1 MTILIAVL
9 WIIALSWLG
18 VLVLTL
24 HGLARQKFLS
34 PTNNLRLT
42 ASDAPLVSTLVPA
55 RNEERR
61 VLADCIRS
69 ILAQDYGRFEV
80 IAVDDRS
87 TDATGTILKTLAK
100 TDDRLGVY
108 EALKDEVMKDVRLA
122 EMIKRSGAR
131 LSIHQAPGLIRTR
144 MYSTFAEMWECCCK
158 NWFSGMNFSLPLALS
173 SVASMYL
180 GAVAPPIVALVLAI
194 ALAAG
199 ASTSLWLLFIPA
211 ALSWLLQ
218 VLLMASASRRS
229 SVSPIYALTVPL
241 GVAVMYAM
249 LFDSTMRITTG
260 RGVTWKG
267 RRIYERQG
275 VQPPRVRALLIILF
289 LSLNSYAQTPP
300 TASLSEFDDLAN
312 TLVTLKSAEERE
324 QLLSKNRALMTP
336 DLRKAL
342 IRQGNA
348 QLLAGRY
355 STAFDIYG
363 VAQNI
368 AEQIGDKEGVATA
381 WLDIGSVYYFQA
393 NYPAALEHY
402 KKARDL
408 FTEVTNHYESAKALS
423 GVALIYKEQR
433 RETEALATL
442 QQVLREF
449 TSLGDM
455 EETANTL
462 NMIGTIYY
470 GQGNYSA
477 AADAFRK
484 SSETNN
490 NVDSIVR
497 LADVLY
503 MQGDYTQALTFYKQ
517 SLERANRTEIGA
529 IVASLNGAANSAY
542 YSGNYDEALANYQRS
557 AEMQKTQ
564 PDKVGLVAAL
574 RGIGNVHRT
583 RGDYGAALESYFSAL
598 SLTEQIKAPLGTT
611 LGSIGLVR
619 ALQGDYPRALE
630 YYGKALK
637 EFKTDS
643 NKIETAR
650 VLTLIGNVYYRQ
662 GQFDSA
668 LLSYRQALELREQMD
683 DKSAQGDVVAGIGS
697 TLLRQKNYSEALDSF
712 QKAIGLFRTVNN
724 QEKVADVL
732 TRVSEAFLFQNDY
745 ARALSAAE
753 SAVTIA
759 TQAGNSELLWFA
771 RALTGKAHAK
781 LEHGPLAYN
790 AFTGAI
796 STVESLR
803 DASGVGIGDH
813 SRSLPYLSAIDFL
826 IDQHR
831 PSEAFHYAERA
842 KIQFLI
848 DLLKNNNAVPYK
860 GLSPEQRR
868 EEQRLAGEIASLEI
882 QLERDREQRFQSE
895 ARRLELRNRLQ
906 KTRAAY
912 TAFRQKSFAA
922 IPGLKINRGE
932 LAPFRLEDVR
942 SLIPDTSTAL
952 LEYTITESNTYLF
965 VLTLDKTAARA
976 RQTEIN
982 LKVYPLEIRRDELA
996 SRVRHFHQLLSSRAG
1011 NFHELARELY
1021 ELLVKPAEDQI
1032 GLKTKLVVVPDGI
1045 LWHLPFEALQP
1056 AEDLYVVD
1064 HMQVSY
1070 APSLSALNEM
1080 RKQRLPVG
1088 RLNSLLVAYG
1098 NPELSKTFKTRYELA
1113 YAGIK
1118 LQPPA
1123 EKEEELKRLAA
1134 SYGTNRLYVGP
1145 QASEERIKSDT
1156 ARARVM
1162 HLAGPTV
1169 LDDTSPMSSFMG
1181 LSSASNQD
1189 GFLQLREIMDLQTT
1203 AELIVAPTAQTG
1215 AGFSGDAAVGFSW
1228 AWFVAGTPAT
1238 LVSRWEVDSPTL
1250 STFLTGF
1257 YSSIRPT
1264 GRATVSKTRALRQ
1277 SLLTIRRSPD
1287 HQHPYYWANLAMIGD
1302 AR

>member
-1 MTILIAVL
+1 MTPMSSTHLF
-9 WIIALSWLG
+9 
-18 VLVLTL
+18 
-24 HGLARQKFLS
+24 LA
-34 PTNNLRLT
+34 
-42 ASDAPLVSTLVPA
+42 
-55 RNEERR
+55 
-61 VLADCIRS
+61 
-69 ILAQDYGRFEV
+69 
-80 IAVDDRS
+80 
-87 TDATGTILKTLAK
+87 
-100 TDDRLGVY
+100 
-108 EALKDEVMKDVRLA
+108 
-122 EMIKRSGAR
+122 
-131 LSIHQAPGLIRTR
+131 
-144 MYSTFAEMWECCCK
+144 
-158 NWFSGMNFSLPLALS
+158 
-173 SVASMYL
+173 
-180 GAVAPPIVALVLAI
+180 
-194 ALAAG
+194 
-199 ASTSLWLLFIPA
+199 
-211 ALSWLLQ
+211 
-218 VLLMASASRRS
+218 
-229 SVSPIYALTVPL
+229 
-241 GVAVMYAM
+241 
-249 LFDSTMRITTG
+249 
-260 RGVTWKG
+260 
-267 RRIYERQG
+267 
-275 VQPPRVRALLIILF
+275 RALLIILLF
-289 LSLNSYAQTPP
+289 SLHIYAQTPP
-300 TASLSEFDDLAN
+300 AASFSEFDDLAN
-312 TLVTLKSAEERE
+312 TLVTLKSPEERE
-324 QLLSKNRALMTP
+324 QLLSKNRALLTP

-368 AEQIGDKEGVATA
+368 AEQIGDREGVATA
-381 WLDIGSVYYFQA
+381 WLDIGTVYYFQA

-433 RETEALATL
+433 RETEALTTL

-484 SSETNN
+484 SSETNG
-490 NVDSIVR
+490 NVDSVVR

-517 SLERANRTEIGA
+517 SLQRAPRSEIGA

-557 AEMQKTQ
+557 AEIQKTQ
-564 PDKVGLVAAL
+564 PDKVGLITAL

-598 SLTEQIKAPLGTT
+598 SITEQIKAPLGTT

-662 GQFDSA
+662 GNFDSA

-697 TLLRQKNYSEALDSF
+697 TLLRQRNYSEALDNF
-712 QKAIGLFRTVNN
+712 QRAIGLFRTVNN

-759 TQAGNSELLWFA
+759 TQTGNSELLWFA
-771 RALTGKAHAK
+771 RTLTGKAHAK
-781 LEHGPLAYN
+781 LEHEPLAYN

-803 DASGVGIGDH
+803 EAAGTGIGDH
-813 SRSLPYLSAIDFL
+813 SRSLPYLAAIDFL
-826 IDQHR
+826 LNQHR

-848 DLLKNNNAVPYK
+848 DLLKNNNAIPYK

-895 ARRLELRNRLQ
+895 ARRSELRNRLT

-912 TAFRQKSFAA
+912 ADFRQKSFSA
-922 IPGLKINRGE
+922 IPGLRISRGDVT
-932 LAPFRLEDVR
+932 PFKLEDVR

-982 LKVYPLEIRRDELA
+982 LKVYPLEIKRDELA
-996 SRVRHFHQLLSSRAG
+996 SRVRHFQQLLSSRAD
-1011 NFHELARELY
+1011 NFNELARELY

-1032 GLKTKLVVVPDGI
+1032 GLKTKLVVVPDGV

-1056 AEDLYVVD
+1056 AEDLYVLD

-1070 APSLSALNEM
+1070 APSLSALREM

-1098 NPELSKTFKTRYELA
+1098 NPDLSKTFKTRFELA
-1113 YAGIK
+1113 YAGVK
-1118 LQPPA
+1118 LESPA
-1123 EKEEELKRLAA
+1123 EKEEELKRIAA
-1134 SYGTNRLYVGP
+1134 SYGANRVYVGP

-1156 ARARVM
+1156 SRARIM
-1162 HLAGPTV
+1162 HFSGPAV
-1169 LDDTSPMSSFMG
+1169 LDDMSPMSSFMG
-1181 LSSASNQD
+1181 LSSATNQQD
-1189 GFLQLREIMDLQTT
+1189 GFLQLREIMDLQST
-1203 AELIVAPTAQTG
+1203 AELVVAPTAQPG

-1238 LVSRWEVDSPTL
+1238 LVSRWEVESPVL
-1250 STFLTGF
+1250 SQFLTGF
-1257 YSSIRPT
+1257 YSSIKPA
-1264 GRATVSKTRALRQ
+1264 GRTPVSKTRALRQ
-1277 SLLTIRRSPD
+1277 SLLAIRRSPD
-1287 HQHPYYWANLAMIGD
+1287 HQHPYYWANLAMMGD

>member
-1 MTILIAVL
+1 MT
-9 WIIALSWLG
+9 S
-18 VLVLTL
+18 
-24 HGLARQKFLS
+24 
-34 PTNNLRLT
+34 
-42 ASDAPLVSTLVPA
+42 
-55 RNEERR
+55 
-61 VLADCIRS
+61 
-69 ILAQDYGRFEV
+69 
-80 IAVDDRS
+80 
-87 TDATGTILKTLAK
+87 
-100 TDDRLGVY
+100 
-108 EALKDEVMKDVRLA
+108 M
-122 EMIKRSGAR
+122 
-131 LSIHQAPGLIRTR
+131 LSIHLYP
-144 MYSTFAEMWECCCK
+144 
-158 NWFSGMNFSLPLALS
+158 
-173 SVASMYL
+173 
-180 GAVAPPIVALVLAI
+180 
-194 ALAAG
+194 
-199 ASTSLWLLFIPA
+199 
-211 ALSWLLQ
+211 
-218 VLLMASASRRS
+218 
-229 SVSPIYALTVPL
+229 
-241 GVAVMYAM
+241 
-249 LFDSTMRITTG
+249 
-260 RGVTWKG
+260 
-267 RRIYERQG
+267 
-275 VQPPRVRALLIILF
+275 VRPVLIILF
-289 LSLNSYAQTPP
+289 LSLNIYAQTPP
-300 TASLSEFDDLAN
+300 QAAISEFDEFAN
-312 TLVTLKSAEERE
+312 TLVTLKSPQERE
-324 QLLSKNRALMTP
+324 DLLAKNRALLTP

-342 IRQGNA
+342 IRQGNS

-363 VAQNI
+363 VAQNV
-368 AEQIGDKEGVATA
+368 AEQIGDKEGVAAA
-381 WLDIGSVYYFQA
+381 WLDIGTVYYFQA

-442 QQVLREF
+442 QQVLTEF
-449 TSLGDM
+449 TSLGDK

-462 NMIGTIYY
+462 NQIGTIYY

-484 SSETNN
+484 SGEANN

-503 MQGDYTQALTFYKQ
+503 MQGDYTQAVTFYKQ
-517 SLERANRTEIGA
+517 SLDRVSRTEIGA

-542 YSGNYDEALANYQRS
+542 YSGNYDEALENYQRS
-557 AEMQKTQ
+557 YEIQKTQ
-564 PDKVGLVAAL
+564 PDKVGLAMAL
-574 RGIGNVHRT
+574 RGIGNVYRT
-583 RGDYGAALESYFSAL
+583 RGDYGAALESYFSSL
-598 SLTEQIKAPLGTT
+598 SIYEEIKAPVGTT

-662 GQFDSA
+662 GQFDTA
-668 LLSYRQALELREQMD
+668 LLSYRQALAVREEMD
-683 DKSAQGDVVAGIGS
+683 DKPGQGDILAGIGS

-712 QKAIGLFRTVNN
+712 QKALGLFRSVNN

-732 TRVSEAFLFQNDY
+732 TRVSEALLFQNDY

-759 TQAGNSELLWFA
+759 TQLGNSELLWYA
-771 RALTGKAHAK
+771 RTLTGKAHAR
-781 LEHGPLAYN
+781 LENEPQAYN

-803 DASGVGIGDH
+803 EQAGAGIGDH

-826 IDQHR
+826 INQHR
-831 PSEAFHYAERA
+831 PSEAFHYAEKA

-848 DLLKNNNAVPYK
+848 DLLKTNNAVPYK
-860 GLSPEQRR
+860 SLSPEQRR
-868 EEQRLAGEIASLEI
+868 EEQRLAGEITSLEI
-882 QLERDREQRFQSE
+882 QLERDKDQRLQSE

-912 TAFRQKSFAA
+912 AAFRQKSFTAN
-922 IPGLKINRGE
+922 PGLKISRGE
-932 LAPFRLEDVR
+932 LAPLKLEEVR
-942 SLIPDTSTAL
+942 SLITDTSTAL
-952 LEYTITESNTYLF
+952 LEYTVTENNTYLF
-965 VLTLDKTAARA
+965 VLTVDRTAAKA

-982 LKVYPLEIRRDELA
+982 LKVYPLEIKRDDLA
-996 SRVRHFHQLLSSRAG
+996 SRVRHFQQLLTSRAE
-1011 NFHELARELY
+1011 NFHELSRELY

-1032 GLKTKLVVVPDGI
+1032 GLKTKLVVVPDGL

-1070 APSLSALNEM
+1070 APSLSALREM
-1080 RKQRLPVG
+1080 RRQRLPIS

-1098 NPELSKTFKTRYELA
+1098 NPELSKTFKTRFELA
-1113 YAGIK
+1113 YTGIK
-1118 LQPPA
+1118 LESSA
-1123 EKEEELKRLAA
+1123 EKEEGLKHIAA
-1134 SYGTNRLYVGP
+1134 SYGTNRVFVGP

-1156 ARARVM
+1156 SRARIM
-1162 HLAGPTV
+1162 HFAGPMV
-1169 LDDTSPMSSFMG
+1169 LDDMSPMSSFMG
-1181 LSSASNQD
+1181 LSSATNQD
-1189 GFLQLREIMDLQTT
+1189 GFLQLREVMDLQST
-1203 AELIVAPTAQTG
+1203 AELVVVPTAQPG
-1215 AGFSGDAAVGFSW
+1215 AGFNGDAAVGFSW

-1238 LVSRWEVDSPTL
+1238 LVSRWEVESPTL

-1257 YSSIRPT
+1257 YSSIRPA
-1264 GRATVSKTRALRQ
+1264 GRTPVSKARSLRQ
-1277 SLLTIRRSPD
+1277 NVLAIRRSPD
-1287 HQHPYYWANLAMIGD
+1287 HQHPYYWAGFAMIGD